1 MHGRWLAGIGAV
13 SVVALAGCS
22 ESADVTL
29 YKPGVYKGPVDPLV
43 EKQRTPQQQAA
54 LQARFNQVQTDR

>member
-1 MHGRWLAGIGAV
+1 MRGRWLAGIAA
-13 SVVALAGCS
+13 VALVGCS

-43 EKQRTPQQQAA
+43 EKQRTPQQQEA
-54 LQARFNQVQTDR
+54 LLARFNQVQTDR

>member
-1 MHGRWLAGIGAV
+1 MHGRWLAGIVAV

>member
-1 MHGRWLAGIGAV
+1 MHGQWLVGMVAVGAI
-13 SVVALAGCS
+13 ALAGCS

-43 EKQRTPQQQAA
+43 EKQRTPQQQEA
-54 LQARFNQVQTDR
+54 LMTRFNQVQTDR